1 MKPSTRRG
9 SLHRTFTTFA
19 HSFQEMSPEVRRSLM
34 IASVISTFSLV
45 LIGAATLYTWRAGEP
60 VPESIV
66 PPAQVASQPSVQ
78 PDPSGLEVEG
88 VSRVSVVP
96 VAAFQPVTPA
106 SNPPGT
112 PSAVLPSAAPSPIPL
127 QTVRPQVA
135 PSADPIRP
143 VHKRSLYRQTHR
155 GTGRKAMSDEYIR
168 SYLSRQFPKKV
179 PALTPADQHPSSYHP
194 PVNRTPVQYTAAPS
208 RTTFGPVSSRSPRQ
222 GRIPVA
228 KATQVPVGSRYA
240 IQLGYYTNRAY
251 AKQYAAQ
258 LAQQGLQPY
267 LVATRVNG
275 PVRVFV
281 GRYGSENDARVAF
294 RQLPAGVSEGMIVK
308 TNW

>member
-1 MKPSTRRG
+1 MKPSTRKG
-9 SLHRTFTTFA
+9 SIRRTFATFA

-34 IASVISTFSLV
+34 VASIISTFSLV
-45 LIGAATLYTWRAGEP
+45 LIGAATLYTWRTGEP
-60 VPESIV
+60 VPESIA
-66 PPAQVASQPSVQ
+66 PPAPVVSQPSVQ
-78 PDPSGLEVEG
+78 PDPSGLQVEG

-106 SNPPGT
+106 SHSPST
-112 PSAVLPSAAPSPIPL
+112 PSAVLPSAASSPVPY
-127 QTVRPQVA
+127 QTVPSQVA

-143 VHKRSLYRQTHR
+143 ARKRSLYRQTHR
-155 GTGRKAMSDEYIR
+155 GTSRPALSDEYIR
-168 SYLSRQFPKKV
+168 SYLARQFPKKV
-179 PALTPADQHPSSYHP
+179 TALTQADQYRSSYRP
-194 PVNRTPVQYTAAPS
+194 PVNRTSVQYTAAPS
-208 RTTFGPVSSRSPRQ
+208 RTASGPVTSRDSRQ
-222 GRIPVA
+222 GRIP
-228 KATQVPVGSRYA
+228 ATQVPVGSRYA

-267 LVATRVNG
+267 LVSTRVNG
-275 PVRVFV
+275 PVRVIV
-281 GRYGSENDARVAF
+281 GRYGSENDARAAF